1 MQKNEF
7 LLMNE
12 IIYHIYTME
21 NFNEMRK
28 NFLSLLSVLIPN
40 KESSIFLSDHTDSN
54 HLICDPVI
62 FPLLESSAEQN
73 YLQYEN
79 LDYTRWIMMSRKC
92 MIIRESDLISDEER
106 FQSDFFKNLM
116 APNNLYYSLQLTLVF
131 HEVSLGVITLYR
143 TKEMGDFT
151 DEDVFILDSLKEHLN
166 YRFYQNY
173 LNSTRKDS
181 SWNKS
186 NEVMLKQFHLTKRE
200 LEITTLFFNGSDN
213 DTISNQLSISPHT
226 LKKHIQN
233 IYRKLNITNKWELF
247 QYKDN
252 LDSDKL
258 K

>member
-12 IIYHIYTME
+12 IIYHIYTMD
-21 NFNEMRK
+21 NFNQMRK

-40 KESSIFLSDHTDSN
+40 KESSIFLADHTDSD

-79 LDYTRWIMMSRKC
+79 LDYTRWIMMSHKC
-92 MIIRESDLISDEER
+92 MIFRESDLISDEER
-106 FQSDFFKNLM
+106 FQSDFFKILM

-166 YRFYQNY
+166 YRFYQNF
-173 LNSTRKDS
+173 LDTNPKDR
-181 SWNKS
+181 SWSKS
-186 NEVMLKQFHLTKRE
+186 NEAMIHQFNLTKRE
-200 LEITTLFFNGSDN
+200 LEIMTLILNGLDN
-213 DTISNQLSISPHT
+213 DSISSKLNISPHT

-247 QYKDN
+247 QYKD
-252 LDSDKL
+252 DFMAT
-258 K
+258 